1 MTTPNCIPKR
11 GFPGNHVSFFPRYAT
26 PALSALA
33 ITLLLLAAVPL
44 MAQSH
49 APRSLGCRPNTAV
62 FQQGE
67 ELTYEVSYLGM
78 GLGTIRTRVTRVQR
92 RDGSIRVAMEGL
104 IRTYRGV
111 PFVTLN
117 TLFQSQVGDRLQSIA
132 FRNTEYLRDDTVYKH
147 ISYTYAPKKDVVHI
161 SETVDDNPHWVRDDT
176 LDLEGKDWQDG
187 LSLLFYARAYAH
199 ASCRREV
206 PVLMYRSKA
215 VTTIN
220 FGVER
225 EEMDID
231 AVDLDIRTVKL
242 EGETGFTGIFGLTG
256 GFEGWFSD
264 DAAAVPISAK
274 MHVLIGSVYIEL
286 VKWRRSAWSPP
297 LVKD

>member
-1 MTTPNCIPKR
+1 M
-11 GFPGNHVSFFPRYAT
+11 
-26 PALSALA
+26 ALLA
-33 ITLLLLAAVPL
+33 VALLAAAASPSA
-44 MAQSH
+44 AQT
-49 APRSLGCRPNTAV
+49 RSLRSSACSPSTTV

-78 GLGTIRTRVTRVQR
+78 GLGTIRTRVTRVR
-92 RDGSIRVAMEGL
+92 RQDGSLRVAMEGL

-117 TLFQSQVGDRLQSIA
+117 TLFQSQVGDQLQSIA
-132 FRNTEYLRDDTVYKH
+132 FRNTEYLRNDTVYKH
-147 ISYTYAPKKDVVHI
+147 ISYSFAPRRDVVHI
-161 SETVDDNPHWVRDDT
+161 SETVDDKPHWVREDT
-176 LDLEGKDWQDG
+176 LELEGKLWQDG
-187 LSLLFYARAYAH
+187 LSLLFFARAHAH
-199 ASCRREV
+199 ANCRKEV

-215 VTTIN
+215 TTSIR
-220 FGVER
+220 FGVAR

-231 AVDLDIRTVKL
+231 AVDEDIRTVKI

-286 VKWRRSAWSPP
+286 VKWKRSGWSPP
-297 LVKD
+297 RVKD

>member
-1 MTTPNCIPKR
+1 MTTLIFIPKR
-11 GFPGNHVSFFPRYAT
+11 GFPGNHVSSFSRHIPH
-26 PALSALA
+26 ALLVGA
-33 ITLLLLAAVPL
+33 IVLLLFAAAPLAA
-44 MAQSH
+44 QSR
-49 APRSLGCRPNTAV
+49 APRSLGCRPNTAM

-92 RDGSIRVAMEGL
+92 RDGGIRVAMEGL

-117 TLFQSQVGDRLQSIA
+117 TLFQSQVGSSLQSIA

-147 ISYTYAPKKDVVHI
+147 ISYTFAPEKGEVYI
-161 SETVDDNPHWVRDDT
+161 SETVDDNPSWVRDDT
-176 LDLEGKDWQDG
+176 LDLEGKHWQDG

-199 ASCRREV
+199 ATCRRKV

-231 AVDLDIRTVKL
+231 AVDDDIRTVKL

-264 DAAAVPISAK
+264 DVAAVPISAK

-286 VKWRRSAWSPP
+286 VKWKRSGWSPP